1 MKRNAKSR
9 TKTTPQ
15 QPPQKESKFQQLLH
29 RYWTPKPIRT
39 PTVDPELRNLSGI
52 ERVAE
57 TLRYTVLSIEWWL
70 SPNGTLREWLKINGK
85 VSSILLIPAVLVIP
99 LVTFIVRQLATWIV
113 LLVQIASNLILLPLA
128 ALAAGILI
136 TGVVLIVRTVLG
148 K

>member
-9 TKTTPQ
+9 TKPTHQ
-15 QPPQKESKFQQLLH
+15 QPPQNESKFQQLLH

-57 TLRYTVLSIEWWL
+57 SLRYTVLSIEWWL

-99 LVTFIVRQLATWIV
+99 LVTFIVWQLATWIV

>member
-1 MKRNAKSR
+1 M
-9 TKTTPQ
+9 
-15 QPPQKESKFQQLLH
+15 
-29 RYWTPKPIRT
+29 
-39 PTVDPELRNLSGI
+39 
-52 ERVAE
+52 
-57 TLRYTVLSIEWWL
+57 LSIEWWL

-99 LVTFIVRQLATWIV
+99 LVTFIVWQLATWIV